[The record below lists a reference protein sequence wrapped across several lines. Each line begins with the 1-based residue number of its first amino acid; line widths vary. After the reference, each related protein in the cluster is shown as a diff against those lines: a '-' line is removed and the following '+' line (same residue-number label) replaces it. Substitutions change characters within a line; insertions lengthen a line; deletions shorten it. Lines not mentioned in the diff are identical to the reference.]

1 MSTPPPPRP
10 FYRSTAFKA
19 LVVLAVVAGLG
30 VVAARLDFS
39 KDLRRLKVAM
49 LSGAPEGNY
58 HAVVD
63 RLAKVAGKARGQ
75 VENVASEGS
84 VDNLNR
90 LAAAAKSGCAAQFA
104 LIQDGQDWPE
114 APALE
119 LVGRLPRPESV
130 LFLGKDADRLSDFG
144 GLSKMRIGIGPAA
157 SGTAKIA
164 RQILESPDFAGLSL
178 TLSNHSLAEQLDLA
192 ASGGL
197 DLAVMVI
204 DQDTPL
210 VQKAIRERG
219 LQLAGFPGV
228 DVLASRSPH
237 LRAGRLEAGHY
248 DPVRGLPAS
257 DKAVLQVDTLVVGN
271 GCAGRSKTVE
281 LMSALA
287 MLYPDFILHNK
298 GRPNTTGLAFA
309 DSAKSFFDNEG
320 PEVFDEYVPWLVN
333 VMPIGNWMY
342 LITGVSVLFNAMGFG
357 HRFQLWRIDA
367 NRVRFEQ
374 EVAQLFGPS
383 TTLGD
388 ISTLTPSPEQK
399 TPELLASI
407 DRIIHELEALAARS
421 RKQSLSMLVPMGQE
435 MAYRYQEGVIYDTLA
450 VLRAYLKRCR

>member
-1 MSTPPPPRP
+1 MSPLSDRRP
-10 FYRSTAFKA
+10 FYRSTAFKT
-19 LVVLAVVAGLG
+19 LVGLG
-30 VVAARLDFS
+30 VVAGFIVLIARVDFS
-39 KDLRRLKVAM
+39 RDLHGLQVAM

-58 HAVVD
+58 HAVVG
-63 RLAKVAGKARGQ
+63 RLAEVAARGRGK
-75 VENVASEGS
+75 VENIASEGS

-90 LAAAAKSGCAAQFA
+90 LAAAAGGGCQAQFA
-104 LIQDGQDWPE
+104 LIQDGQDWPQ

-119 LVGRLPRPESV
+119 LIGRLPRAESV
-130 LFLGKDADRLSDFG
+130 LFLGKDADRLTDFG
-144 GLSKMRIGIGPAA
+144 SLANQRVGIGPAS

-164 RQILESPDFAGLSL
+164 RQILESPDFAKLSM
-178 TLSNHSLAEQLDLA
+178 TLSNHTLAEQLDLVE
-192 ASGGL
+192 SGGL

-204 DQDTPL
+204 DEDAPL

-219 LQLAGFPGV
+219 LQLAGFPRV
-228 DVLASRSPH
+228 EVLSSRAPH
-237 LRAGRLEAGHY
+237 LRAGRVEAGHY
-248 DPVRGLPAS
+248 DPVRGLPAT

-271 GCAGRSKTVE
+271 GCAGRSKTVG

-287 MLYPDFILHNK
+287 KLFPDFVLHNK
-298 GRPNTTGLAFA
+298 GQANTTGLAL
-309 DSAKSFFDNEG
+309 SASSKSFFENDG

-333 VMPIGNWMY
+333 LMPPGNWMY
-342 LITGVSVLFNAMGFG
+342 LITGLSVLFNVMGFG

-374 EVAQLFGPS
+374 EVARLFGPS

-388 ISTLTPSPEQK
+388 ISQLAPSPEQK
-399 TPELLASI
+399 TPEILQEI

-421 RKQSLSMLVPMGQE
+421 RKQSLSVLVPMGQE

-450 VLRAYLKRCR
+450 VLRAYVKRCR